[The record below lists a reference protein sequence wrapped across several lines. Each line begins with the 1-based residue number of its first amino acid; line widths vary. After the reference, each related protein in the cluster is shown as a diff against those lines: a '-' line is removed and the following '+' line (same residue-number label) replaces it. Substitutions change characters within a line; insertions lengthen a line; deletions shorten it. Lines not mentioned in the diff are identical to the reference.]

1 MTEVAARPQRPGRVR
16 LLTRGLLR
24 RCPNCGSGDVFTGF
38 FAMRER
44 CPHCGHRYDREE
56 GYWLGAM
63 AINIAVTEALFG
75 AFFVLG
81 MVLTWPDVPWT
92 GLLIGGLLL
101 NATFPVV
108 FYPVSKT
115 LWVGLDLAFHPPEP
129 PEEAEAITARERPPG
144 I

>member
-1 MTEVAARPQRPGRVR
+1 M
-16 LLTRGLLR
+16 
-24 RCPNCGSGDVFTGF
+24 FTGF

-44 CPHCGHRYDREE
+44 CPDCGHRYDREE

-92 GLLIGGLLL
+92 GLLVGGLAL
-101 NATFPVV
+101 NATFPVL

-129 PEEAEAITARERPPG
+129 PEEAEAITAREPPPPV
-144 I
+144 